1 MTINEAIKDSKQYKI
16 STLEALL
23 LLEKILKTKKEFILA
38 NKDQNLTKEAEYKFL
53 NQINNIKSG
62 TPIYHILKIKEFMGI
77 NFYINKDVL
86 IPRSDTECLV
96 EEALLQIKKNNLNKI
111 LDLCCGSGCIGLAIA
126 YYLKKEVTLSDFS
139 IKALKV
145 AFKNTKRL
153 KLANYIEIIYSN
165 LLECVDKEFEI
176 IITNPPYLSEEE
188 LRIKERSEREPRVAL
203 LGFGTDG
210 LELSRKIIQQS
221 KHRLTKNGLLIMEL
235 APWQVEPIREFAVR
249 EGFLYLKTLRDI
261 ETRERALVLR
271 ITNDTT
277 L

>member
-62 TPIYHILKIKEFMGI
+62 TPIHHILKIKEFMGI

-111 LDLCCGSGCIGLAIA
+111 LDLCCGSGCIGLALA
-126 YYLKKEVTLSDFS
+126 YYLKKKVTLSDFS

-153 KLANYIEIIYSN
+153 KLENYIEIIYSN

-188 LRIKERSEREPRVAL
+188 LRIKERSEREPRMAL
-203 LGFGTDG
+203 LGFGPDG

-221 KHRLTKNGLLIMEL
+221 KHRLTKSGLLIMEL

>member
-1 MTINEAIKDSKQYKI
+1 MTINKAIKDSKQYKI

-62 TPIYHILKIKEFMGI
+62 IPIHHILKIKEFMGI

-111 LDLCCGSGCIGLAIA
+111 LDLCCGSGCIGLALA
-126 YYLKKEVTLSDFS
+126 YYLKKKVTLSDFS

-153 KLANYIEIIYSN
+153 KLENYIEIIYSN

-188 LRIKERSEREPRVAL
+188 LRIKERSEREPRMAL
-203 LGFGTDG
+203 LGFGPDG

-221 KHRLTKNGLLIMEL
+221 KHRLTKSGLLIMEL
-235 APWQVEPIREFAVR
+235 APWQVGPIREFAVR

>member
-1 MTINEAIKDSKQYKI
+1 MTINEAIKSSRQYNV

-23 LLEKILKTKKEFILA
+23 LLEKILKTRKEVILA
-38 NKDQNLTKEAEYKFL
+38 NKNQNLTKESEYKFL

-62 TPIYHILKIKEFMGI
+62 IPIHHILKIKEFMGI

-86 IPRSDTECLV
+86 IPRADTECLV
-96 EEALLQIKKNNLNKI
+96 EEALIQIKKNNLNKI
-111 LDLCCGSGCIGLAIA
+111 LDLCCGSGCIGLTLAHC
-126 YYLKKEVTLSDFS
+126 LKKKVTLSDFS
-139 IKALKV
+139 IEALKV
-145 AFKNTKRL
+145 ALKNTKRL
-153 KLANYIEIIYSN
+153 KLKNYVEIIHSN
-165 LLECVDKEFEI
+165 LLECVGKGFEI
-176 IITNPPYLSEEE
+176 IITNPPYLNEDE
-188 LRIKERSEREPRVAL
+188 LRIKEKSEREPRMAL

-221 KHRLTKNGLLIMEL
+221 KHRLARNGLLIMES
-235 APWQVEPIREFAVR
+235 APWQIEPIKEFAVR

-261 ETRERALVLR
+261 EARKRALVLR